1 MQDDFFG
8 SAVDAVPPAHPFHL
22 IGGFQCLGHTFLT
35 HHGSLNNVQSI
46 FAGSID
52 LRQMGKEFFREQQ
65 DCKGPDGGLSDRH
78 GASGHISRCG
88 TPLCLTIRD
97 WESDIPILGVGQFHN
112 GLLCGNV
119 WS

>member
-65 DCKGPDGGLSDRH
+65 DTVKGRTVVFQIDTAHPAIFADVVLP
-78 GASGHISRCG
+78 C
-88 TPLCLTIRD
+88 
-97 WESDIPILGVGQFHN
+97 V
-112 GLLCGNV
+112 
-119 WS
+119 